1 MEERTFNRT
10 FIRHNYHDHGAVT
23 MHDYLISQL
32 ATLSL
37 EDIMNKSIKL
47 VSFTQGGVTIP
58 FPVKL
63 HLVISISEREG
74 FGDIISWQPH
84 GRCFHVHKPQ
94 EFVDKV
100 LSCYFGQTK
109 ITSFQRQLN
118 MYGFLRLTKGPDKGC
133 YYHELFLRHKLFLC
147 QDITRFSVKGT
158 GVKIKIDHSTEPNF
172 YAMPFVEPDPELP
185 REIVELSKQYESQLT
200 AKQIPEVSLA
210 DPKTV
215 VRIDRTEKSPEPDQS
230 NQESN
235 SRTLVEPPNTLISS
249 PPPVD
254 QSMNCSSPIIGHGVD
269 WKELDKHFIFYL

>member
-1 MEERTFNRT
+1 M
-10 FIRHNYHDHGAVT
+10 
-23 MHDYLISQL
+23 
-32 ATLSL
+32 
-37 EDIMNKSIKL
+37 
-47 VSFTQGGVTIP
+47 
-58 FPVKL
+58 
-63 HLVISISEREG
+63 
-74 FGDIISWQPH
+74 
-84 GRCFHVHKPQ
+84 HKPQ

-185 REIVELSKQYESQLT
+185 REIVELSKQYESQQT
-200 AKQIPEVSLA
+200 AEQIPEVSLA
-210 DPKTV
+210 DQLADPTTV
-215 VRIDRTEKSPEPDQS
+215 VRIDRTEKSLVPDQS
-230 NQESN
+230 YQEAN
-235 SRTLVEPPNTLISS
+235 SGTLAEPRTLLSS
-249 PPPVD
+249 PSPVD